1 MTSRLPLHLH
11 PRPRQALLE
20 RLTASPA
27 YQDLTR
33 HGWAPL
39 IVAAMLVLA
48 LLVAVLTRGLILTW
62 DGWIVVPEE
71 ATYTPPPVVNTHCG
85 DYCGTDA
92 GLL

>member
-39 IVAAMLVLA
+39 LLAAMLVISLVVA
-48 LLVAVLTRGLILTW
+48 LLTRGWILTW
-62 DGWIVVPEE
+62 DGYVPVP
-71 ATYTPPPVVNTHCG
+71 ADTTYELPPVVNTNCG